1 MKIFPWYAAQHSVGR
16 QRPVDWSSISGVWC
30 NPEIYAM
37 RGRLYNIVKKAK
49 QGFTIVL
56 NDLNAWQN
64 NELRQ
69 PEAAVTASER

>member
-1 MKIFPWYAAQHSVGR
+1 
-16 QRPVDWSSISGVWC
+16 
-30 NPEIYAM
+30 M